1 MTRSHRTFCAL
12 ASALG
17 LTAAVAVT
25 PAAAQTPA
33 AGTPAPHTITVNGT
47 ARVEPKPL
55 DKKSNASIKKAVAQ
69 ARAKAVPLAIADGR
83 ARAATLS
90 QLAGI
95 PLGALIAIAEAPAS
109 PYIFPGPFG
118 EDGTFGPD
126 EYCGTVRTRIFR
138 RDAQGRRRAVGTRA
152 RRLCR
157 IPSYI
162 SSNLTM
168 VFSTA

>member
-1 MTRSHRTFCAL
+1 MPRSHRTFCAL
-12 ASALG
+12 ATTAG
-17 LTAAVAVT
+17 VAAAVAA

-33 AGTPAPHTITVNGT
+33 TLTPAPHTITVTGN

-55 DKKSNASIKKAVAQ
+55 DKKSNASIRKAVQQ

-95 PLGALIAIAEAPAS
+95 PLGALISIAEAPAA
-109 PYIFPGPFG
+109 PYFFPGPFG
-118 EDGTFGPD
+118 ADGTFGPG
-126 EYCGTVRTRIFR
+126 EYCGTVRTRVFR
-138 RDAQGRRRAVGTRA
+138 RDAQGRRRAVGTRT

-157 IPSYI
+157 VPSYI
-162 SSNLTM
+162 NSDLTM